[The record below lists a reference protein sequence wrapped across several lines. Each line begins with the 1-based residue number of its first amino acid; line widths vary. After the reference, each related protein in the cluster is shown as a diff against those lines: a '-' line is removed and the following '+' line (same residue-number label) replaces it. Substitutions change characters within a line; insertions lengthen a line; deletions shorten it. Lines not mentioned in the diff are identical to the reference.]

1 MYLKY
6 YLEQLNYK
14 NMPSFL
20 IKYLKSPSL
29 LRLRNV
35 GYFCG
40 MDYASKDVYN
50 FSEYISRYDHS
61 LTVSLIVYKL
71 TNNKKMTLAS
81 LFHDIATP
89 CFSHVIDYMNEDYE
103 KQESTEEYTE
113 YILKSDSYLVECLKE
128 DDIDIDDI
136 IDFKKYTIVDN
147 DRPKVCADRIDGVIL
162 TGFGWVKNVSK
173 EDIKRII
180 QDICIFKNEF
190 DEDEIGFKSYDIAR
204 KVLEVSESID
214 VYCHSKEDN
223 YMMQLLAKL
232 TKLAIIKGLI
242 TYEELYFYDEKK
254 LFELFKDTEDKEL
267 MVLLNE
273 FENKKKIDIHDVDL
287 PNVKVRSLN
296 PLVNGKRLVY

>member
-6 YLEQLNYK
+6 YLEQLNYQ
-14 NMPSFL
+14 NIPSFL

-40 MDYASKDVYN
+40 MDYASKDIYD
-50 FSEYISRYDHS
+50 FEEYISRYDHS

-173 EDIKRII
+173 EDIRRII
-180 QDICIFKNEF
+180 QDMTIFKNEF

-223 YMMQLLAKL
+223 YMMQLLAKI
-232 TKLAIIKGLI
+232 TKLAISKKFI
-242 TYEELYFYDEKK
+242 TYEELYFYDERE
-254 LFELFKDTEDKEL
+254 LFELLKNTCDKEL
-267 MVLLNE
+267 LSLIYE
-273 FENKKKIDIHDVDL
+273 FQDNKKVDIPNVDL
-287 PNVKVRSLN
+287 PKVKVRKLN
-296 PLVNGKRLVY
+296 PLVNGKRLI

>member
-6 YLEQLNYK
+6 YLEQLNYQ
-14 NMPSFL
+14 NIPSFL

-40 MDYASKDVYN
+40 MDYASKDIYN

-71 TNNKKMTLAS
+71 TNNMKMALAA

-103 KQESTEEYTE
+103 KQESTEEYTG
-113 YILKSDSYLVECLKE
+113 YILRNDSYLIKCLKE
-128 DDIDIDDI
+128 ENIDIDDV

-173 EDIKRII
+173 SDIRRII
-180 QDICIFKNEF
+180 QDMCVFKNEF
-190 DEDEIGFKSYDIAR
+190 NEDEIGFKSYDIA
-204 KVLEVSESID
+204 KNVLEVSESID
-214 VYCHSKEDN
+214 IYCHSKEDN
-223 YMMQLLAKL
+223 YIMQLLAKL
-232 TKLAIIKGLI
+232 TKLAISKGLI
-242 TYEELYFYDEKK
+242 TYEELYSYDERE
-254 LFELFKDTEDKEL
+254 LFELLKDIKDKEL
-267 MVLLNE
+267 MLLLNE
-273 FENKKKIDIHDVDL
+273 FQNKKKDDIPDIDL
-287 PNVKVRSLN
+287 PKVKVRSLTS
-296 PLVNGKRLVY
+296 LVNGKRLV

>member
-232 TKLAIIKGLI
+232 TKLAIIKGII

-254 LFELFKDTEDKEL
+254 LFELFKDTEDKKL

>member
-6 YLEQLNYK
+6 YLEQLNCQ
-14 NMPSFL
+14 NIPSFL

-40 MDYASKDVYN
+40 MDYASKDIYN

-71 TNNKKMTLAS
+71 TNNMKMALAA

-89 CFSHVIDYMNEDYE
+89 CFSHVIDYMNGDYE

-113 YILKSDSYLVECLKE
+113 YILRSDSYLINCLKE
-128 DDIDIDDI
+128 DNIDIDDI
-136 IDFKKYTIVDN
+136 IDFKKYTVVDN

-162 TGFGWVKNVSK
+162 TGFDWVKNVSK
-173 EDIKRII
+173 EDIRRII
-180 QDICIFKNEF
+180 QDMTVFKNEF
-190 DEDEIGFKSYDIAR
+190 DEDEIGFKSYDIAK
-204 KVLEVSESID
+204 KVLEISRSID

-223 YMMQLLAKL
+223 YMMQLLAKI
-232 TKLAIIKGLI
+232 TKLAISKGLI
-242 TYEELYFYDEKK
+242 TYEELYSYDERE
-254 LFELFKDTEDKEL
+254 LFELLKDIKDKEL
-267 MVLLNE
+267 MLLLNE
-273 FENKKKIDIHDVDL
+273 FQNKKKDDIPDIDL
-287 PNVKVRSLN
+287 PKVKVRSLN
-296 PLVNGKRLVY
+296 PLVNSKRLI